1 MVIFEDLNIAGMVK
15 NHCLA
20 KHISDVSWGKLVQ
33 YTQSKAERAGKR
45 VVLVD
50 PRNTSQRCS
59 GCGQIV
65 QKDLSERVHRCPFC
79 GLTLDRDFNAALNVL
94 TLGLRGIAYRESTS
108 TLSIRATASR
118 LREVGSSAL

>member
-1 MVIFEDLNIAGMVK
+1 MFLG
-15 NHCLA
+15 
-20 KHISDVSWGKLVQ
+20 VSWYVSRK
-33 YTQSKAERAGKR
+33 KAERAGNS

-79 GLTLDRDFNAALNVL
+79 GLTQDRDLNAALNIL

-118 LREVGSSAL
+118 IREVGSSGL